1 MERLLYLPQRMV
13 LLASKRADIVFA
25 AILITIVFVLILPLP
40 TVLVDVL
47 VAINITVSSLLL
59 MVAMYL
65 PNPLAF
71 SSFPSVLLITTLFRL
86 SLSIATTRLIL
97 LQADA
102 GHIIQAFGD
111 FVVGGNVIVGLVVF
125 MILTIVQFIVITKGA
140 ERVAEVAARFSLDA
154 MPGKQMSIDGDMRA
168 NVIDMNEARD
178 RRAAVEKESQLYGA
192 MDGAMKFVKGD
203 AIASIIIVFV
213 NLVGGLLIG
222 TTQHG
227 MKTGEA
233 IAIYSVLTV
242 GDGLIAQ
249 IPALLIAITAGLIVT
264 RVNSGGIAKS
274 SIGNDIM
281 GQVTA
286 YPPALLIASALLLGF
301 ALIPGM
307 PSAVFVLLA
316 VVVGGAGC
324 ALLFP
329 KKTKRKADAAA
340 DAGAT
345 EIGGADT
352 ASTSDAALDA
362 GNGQGDAFSLTA
374 PLILDL
380 STDLRALFD
389 VAALNK
395 ELIQLRQGLY
405 LDLGIPFPG
414 INLRFNHGLPMETYA
429 LLVHEIPVT
438 QGRLR
443 AGYVL
448 ARETESNLAALGIPF
463 ESDKP
468 FLSNIPTLWVASEQI
483 EALRGVG
490 VGMLDPLNILLYH
503 TAGVL
508 KRYASE
514 FVGVQETRYLVSKLE
529 EKFPDLTK
537 ELQRLLPPQK
547 IGEVF
552 QRLVSE
558 NVSIRNLRGI
568 AEALIEWGQKEK
580 DAVLLTE
587 HIRVALKRQL
597 SYKAAGGSSILPAY
611 LLTPRVE
618 DAVRGAIRQTSA
630 GSYLALDPAL
640 SRSILDSVRQTIG
653 DFSRLSQKPVL
664 LANMD
669 IRRYVRKMIEQDLFE
684 IAVISYQE
692 LSQEINIQ
700 PLARIDLAQ

>member
-264 RVNSGGIAKS
+264 RVNSGGIAK
-274 SIGNDIM
+274 
-281 GQVTA
+281 
-286 YPPALLIASALLLGF
+286 
-301 ALIPGM
+301 
-307 PSAVFVLLA
+307 
-316 VVVGGAGC
+316 
-324 ALLFP
+324 
-329 KKTKRKADAAA
+329 
-340 DAGAT
+340 
-345 EIGGADT
+345 
-352 ASTSDAALDA
+352 AALA
-362 GNGQGDAFSLTA
+362 TTS
-374 PLILDL
+374 
-380 STDLRALFD
+380 
-389 VAALNK
+389 
-395 ELIQLRQGLY
+395 
-405 LDLGIPFPG
+405 
-414 INLRFNHGLPMETYA
+414 
-429 LLVHEIPVT
+429 
-438 QGRLR
+438 
-443 AGYVL
+443 
-448 ARETESNLAALGIPF
+448 
-463 ESDKP
+463 
-468 FLSNIPTLWVASEQI
+468 WV
-483 EALRGVG
+483 R
-490 VGMLDPLNILLYH
+490 
-503 TAGVL
+503 
-508 KRYASE
+508 
-514 FVGVQETRYLVSKLE
+514 
-529 EKFPDLTK
+529 
-537 ELQRLLPPQK
+537 
-547 IGEVF
+547 
-552 QRLVSE
+552 
-558 NVSIRNLRGI
+558 
-568 AEALIEWGQKEK
+568 
-580 DAVLLTE
+580 
-587 HIRVALKRQL
+587 
-597 SYKAAGGSSILPAY
+597 
-611 LLTPRVE
+611 
-618 DAVRGAIRQTSA
+618 
-630 GSYLALDPAL
+630 
-640 SRSILDSVRQTIG
+640 
-653 DFSRLSQKPVL
+653 
-664 LANMD
+664 
-669 IRRYVRKMIEQDLFE
+669 
-684 IAVISYQE
+684 
-692 LSQEINIQ
+692 
-700 PLARIDLAQ
+700 